1 MKRRASHQT
10 ESHRTEPGDVRP
22 LHCGLRAL
30 IVDDESLARQGVRM
44 LLEGDADISFIE
56 EATNGKQAA
65 ELILAGDFDL
75 IFLDVQIPE
84 MDGFAALR
92 RARANVRGAVIFVTA
107 YDHYAVEA
115 FEVNAADYLLKPFTP
130 HRFRQALQR
139 QKPEFAVAHR
149 EAIRACWQC
158 WSRLRASQRTSIG
171 SRCEALPA
179 RTLWKQKMWIG

>member
-65 ELILAGDFDL
+65 ELILTGDFDL
-75 IFLDVQIPE
+75 IFLDEQIPE

-107 YDHYAVEA
+107 YDHYAVAPTSLELA
-115 FEVNAADYLLKPFTP
+115 RCGPAQLARMFSRRRPATSSN
-130 HRFRQALQR
+130 
-139 QKPEFAVAHR
+139 
-149 EAIRACWQC
+149 IR
-158 WSRLRASQRTSIG
+158 LN
-171 SRCEALPA
+171 
-179 RTLWKQKMWIG
+179 